1 MLDNY
6 GWIATIFIVIIVLAT
21 ILLLM
26 KEGIDAT
33 KITVTGAVVV
43 ALIYLFF
50 MDWQL
55 GFAEN
60 LSFEHVPNNFLEA
73 LSQTINVEAILIIFS
88 VSIIVAIT
96 KGAGFFDFISLS
108 IVKLTKGDPRKLMIA
123 LGGLTFFVSMFFDN
137 LSAII
142 LLGSLTVVI
151 CRQLEL
157 NIRPFVLF
165 VGINT
170 IIGGLPTPVSSLP
183 NIIFYNLLKPGTLAK
198 NGNFVDINFI
208 SFMGYMLPISIF
220 FFGVAL
226 AFFFFIYRKDILIE
240 VSDEKKEQLSRIN
253 PWSGVEDRKNIWK
266 SIILLGTLFTG
277 FLLTSIQVEATQIS
291 IGLKGVTSLTLADHL
306 NPGYNS
312 NVVSIFQFPDVAFV
326 ALIVAVFGIFLF
338 KKELKHF
345 LEEGVEWEMIVFFI
359 ALFILMGV
367 LTASGALSPLTKIMS
382 NFLQA
387 ETETG
392 LIPIGGQILV
402 ALIIGV
408 VGLPITGFLNGSSA
422 ALIFSYIFQTL
433 PRGILPGLWIGFVL
447 GGNIGG
453 ALSPLGS
460 ITILMALEI
469 LNREGDKMS
478 FLQYIIRMLPLT
490 LLFGV
495 LSVLYS
501 MFLIGVGL

>member
-1 MLDNY
+1 
-6 GWIATIFIVIIVLAT
+6 
-21 ILLLM
+21 M

-43 ALIYLFF
+43 ALIYMFF
-50 MDWQL
+50 MDWRL
-55 GFAEN
+55 GFKEN
-60 LSFEHVPNNFLEA
+60 LSFEHVPNSYLEA
-73 LSQTINVEAILIIFS
+73 LSQTINVEAILIIFA
-88 VSIIVAIT
+88 VSIIVALT

-108 IVKLTKGDPRKLMIA
+108 IVKLTRGDPRKLMVA

-157 NIRPFVLF
+157 RLQPFVLF
-165 VGINT
+165 VGVNT

-183 NIIFYNLLKPGTLAK
+183 NIIFYNLLRPGTLTK
-198 NGNFVDINFI
+198 NISFI
-208 SFMGYMLPISIF
+208 SFMGYMLPIAIF
-220 FFGVAL
+220 FFGIAT
-226 AFFFFIYRKDILIE
+226 AFFFFIYRKDILIQ

-253 PWSGVEDRKNIWK
+253 PWSGVDKRMNIWK
-266 SIILLGTLFTG
+266 SLILLGTLFIG
-277 FLLTSIQVEATQIS
+277 FLLTSIKVDATQVG
-291 IGLKGVTSLTLADHL
+291 IGLRDVSNL
-306 NPGYNS
+306 NITNLIFPGYQS
-312 NVVSIFQFPDVAFV
+312 HVVTVFQFPDVAFV
-326 ALIVAVFGIFLF
+326 ALIVAIIGIFLF
-338 KKELKHF
+338 NKDLKHY
-345 LEEGVEWEMIVFFI
+345 LEDGVEWEMIVFFI
-359 ALFILMGV
+359 ALFVLMGV
-367 LTASGALSPLTKIMS
+367 LTASGALSPLTDLMEG
-382 NFLQA
+382 FLLA
-387 ETETG
+387 DESG
-392 LIPIGGQILV
+392 SIPVGGQLLV

-433 PRGILPGLWIGFVL
+433 PSGILPGLWIGFVL

-478 FLQYIIRMLPLT
+478 FVQYIVKMLPLT
-490 LLFGV
+490 LLFAV
-495 LSVLYS
+495 LSILYS

>member
-1 MLDNY
+1 
-6 GWIATIFIVIIVLAT
+6 
-21 ILLLM
+21 M
-26 KEGIDAT
+26 KEGVDAT

-43 ALIYLFF
+43 ALIYMFA
-50 MDWQL
+50 MDWKV
-55 GFAEN
+55 GFEEN
-60 LSFEHVPNNFLEA
+60 LSFEHVPHNFLEA

-88 VSIIVAIT
+88 VSIIVALT

-108 IVKLTKGDPRKLMIA
+108 IVKLTKGDPRRLMVS
-123 LGGLTFFVSMFFDN
+123 LGALTFFVSMFFDN

-151 CRQLEL
+151 CKQLEL
-157 NIRPFVLF
+157 RIQPFVLF

-183 NIIFYNLLKPGTLAK
+183 NIIFFNLLKPGTLTK
-198 NGNFVDINFI
+198 EVSFI
-208 SFMGYMLPISIF
+208 TFMGYMLPIAIF
-220 FFGVAL
+220 FFGIAT
-226 AFFFFIYRKDILIE
+226 AFFFFIYRKDILIQ
-240 VSDEKKEQLSRIN
+240 VPDEKKEQLSRIN

-266 SIILLGTLFTG
+266 SLVLLSILFVG
-277 FLLTSIQVEATQIS
+277 FLLTSIQVDATQIS
-291 IGLKGVTSLTLADHL
+291 IGLRDVVHLSSVESLSF
-306 NPGYNS
+306 GYNS
-312 NVVSIFQFPDVAFV
+312 HVVTIFQFPDVAFM
-326 ALIVAVFGIFLF
+326 ALIVAIIGIFLF
-338 KKELKHF
+338 RKDLKHY

-359 ALFILMGV
+359 ALFVLMGV

-382 NFLQA
+382 SFLTPDA
-387 ETETG
+387 SG
-392 LIPIGGQILV
+392 NIPVGGQILV

-469 LNREGDKMS
+469 LKREGDKIS
-478 FLQYIIRMLPLT
+478 FLRYIVKMLPLT
-490 LLFGV
+490 LLFSV
-495 LSVLYS
+495 LSIGYS
-501 MFLIGVGL
+501 MLLIGIGL

>member
-6 GWIATIFIVIIVLAT
+6 GWVATIFIVIIVLAT

-33 KITVTGAVVV
+33 KITVTGAVLVSI
-43 ALIYLFF
+43 IYLFF
-50 MDWQL
+50 MNWQL
-55 GFAEN
+55 GFEEN
-60 LSFEHVPNNFLEA
+60 LSFDHVPHNFLEA

-88 VSIIVAIT
+88 VSIIVALT

-108 IVKLTKGDPRKLMIA
+108 IVKLTKGDPRKLMVA
-123 LGGLTFFVSMFFDN
+123 LGGLTFFISMFFDN

-151 CRQLEL
+151 CKQLEL
-157 NIRPFVLF
+157 NLRPFVLF

-183 NIIFYNLLKPGTLAK
+183 NIIFYNLLRPGTLTK
-198 NGNFVDINFI
+198 EVSFI

-220 FFGVAL
+220 FFGIST
-226 AFFFFIYRKDILIE
+226 AFFFFVFRKDILIE

-253 PWSGVEDRKNIWK
+253 PWSGVDDRKNIWK
-266 SIILLGTLFTG
+266 SLILLGTLFIG
-277 FLLTSIQVEATQIS
+277 FLLTSIKVEATQIS
-291 IGLKGVTSLTLADHL
+291 IGLRDVANLTLTDNLYQA
-306 NPGYNS
+306 YNS
-312 NVVSIFQFPDVAFV
+312 HVVTTFQFPDVAFV
-326 ALIVAVFGIFLF
+326 ALIVSVFGVFLF
-338 KKELKHF
+338 KKDLKHY
-345 LEEGVEWEMIVFFI
+345 LEDGVEWEMIVFFI

-367 LTASGALSPLTKIMS
+367 LTASGALSPLTKIMG
-382 NFLQA
+382 NFLQKDP
-387 ETETG
+387 ETG

-433 PRGILPGLWIGFVL
+433 PRGVLPGLWIGFVL

-453 ALSPLGS
+453 SLSPLGS

-469 LNREGDKMS
+469 LNREGDNIS
-478 FLQYIIRMLPLT
+478 FLQYIVKMLPLT
-490 LLFGV
+490 LLFGI
-495 LSVLYS
+495 LSICYS